1 MDNFYDRVGTALN
14 DFRASKITLEQYY
27 AIVAGT
33 VHVANEKIVEKQDE
47 IKIVDKMPVPVLVI
61 PTTVE
66 PVISVEPTQAIVLV
80 KK

>member
-33 VHVANEKIVEKQDE
+33 APVANEKIVEKQDE
-47 IKIVDKMPVPVLVI
+47 IKIVDKMPILVI

-66 PVISVEPTQAIVLV
+66 PVISVEPTQAIILV

>member
-1 MDNFYDRVGTALN
+1 MDNFYDRVGAALN

-47 IKIVDKMPVPVLVI
+47 IKIVDKMPILVI

-66 PVISVEPTQAIVLV
+66 PVISVEPTQAIILV

>member
-1 MDNFYDRVGTALN
+1 MDNFYDRVGAALN

-33 VHVANEKIVEKQDE
+33 APVANEKIVEKQDE
-47 IKIVDKMPVPVLVI
+47 IKIVDKMPILVI

>member
-1 MDNFYDRVGTALN
+1 MDNFYDRVGAALN

-33 VHVANEKIVEKQDE
+33 APVANEKIVEKQDE

-66 PVISVEPTQAIVLV
+66 PVISVEPTQAIILV

>member
-1 MDNFYDRVGTALN
+1 MDNFYDRVGAALN

-33 VHVANEKIVEKQDE
+33 APVANEKIVEKQDE
-47 IKIVDKMPVPVLVI
+47 IKIVDKMPILVI
-61 PTTVE
+61 PITVE
-66 PVISVEPTQAIVLV
+66 PVISVEPTQAIILV

>member
-1 MDNFYDRVGTALN
+1 MDNFYDRVGAALN

-33 VHVANEKIVEKQDE
+33 APVANEKIVEKQDE
-47 IKIVDKMPVPVLVI
+47 IKIVDKMPILVI

-66 PVISVEPTQAIVLV
+66 PVISVEPTQAIILV